1 MEYHGI
7 DKPKWKCQKEGCGAV
22 IQADQAPERCPQCK
36 GTKFRKVWKNPRGR
50 PKRDAQNKM
59 MEVLQLLP
67 EDGSPVQA
75 KMLKEKALQAGI
87 SPNTLFLYLD
97 KLEENLA
104 VIKKVDI
111 SERPPKVY
119 YRRITEEELDR
130 EALRKSLLVL
140 DRIRPKLKRLMEKV
154 PPERLKKFYLQW
166 SLAYFVT
173 FPSIVVGIALE
184 LPLEKR
190 EDFIQTMMSI
200 FFYPKLVRFSKDP
213 WLKPEDWKNTLK
225 EFMSELES
233 HGISCRLPRLKL
245 REIPKEFRSEVR
257 EIWAELNRLEA
268 EEEANAG
275 SP

>member
-22 IQADQAPERCPQCK
+22 IPADQAPERCPQC
-36 GTKFRKVWKNPRGR
+36 GGNKFRKVWKNPKGR

-97 KLEENLA
+97 TLEKNLA
-104 VIKKVDI
+104 VVKKVDI

-130 EALRKSLLVL
+130 EALKKLPLVL
-140 DRIRPKLKRLMEKV
+140 DRVGPKLKRLAEKV
-154 PPERLKKFYLQW
+154 PPEWLKKFYLQW
-166 SLAYFVT
+166 SLAYFMT
-173 FPSIVVGIALE
+173 FPSIVVGRALE

-190 EDFIQTMMSI
+190 EDFIQAMMSI
-200 FFYPKLVRFSKDP
+200 FFYPRLVRFSKDP
-213 WLKPEDWKNTLK
+213 WQPEDWKNTLK
-225 EFMSELES
+225 EFIELLES
-233 HGISCRLPRLKL
+233 HGISCRPPRLNL

-268 EEEANAG
+268 EEEANAD
-275 SP
+275 SS